1 MTENESVAIRLQS
14 TETVEVDGMEVPP
27 GVYPGIKKTLGTPY
41 MEKWR
46 LKRWEYWIVLVDV
59 ATLDATPQ
67 VEAGKFT
74 EVI

>member
-1 MTENESVAIRLQS
+1 MAWKSLRGCTR
-14 TETVEVDGMEVPP
+14 
-27 GVYPGIKKTLGTPY
+27 GIKKTLGTPY
-41 MEKWR
+41 MKKWR
-46 LKRWEYWIVLVDV
+46 LKRWEYWKVLVDV